1 MTIQTIQLS
10 PEDTLP
16 AIQAKLRM
24 AQAERVLFVV
34 PAGLHLSAVELRV
47 LRRDA
52 GAAQVNMA
60 LVTTDATLRGHAA
73 SQGISTFRTR
83 QWGERARW
91 RRLRRDRVPPAR
103 GVGMAVPTAPP
114 PAGLFDKRSPS
125 GFRPTAF
132 LRAYVRRRNPWWAVL
147 GLTGALLLLLGG
159 MFYALTFILP
169 SATITLAPA
178 SEPLRVE
185 IPLKAVQDARLDAAA
200 GIVPAQALSVQVS
213 GDARTPTTGRSD
225 EPVGKAQGRVVFVNR
240 TGREITVPTGT
251 VLSTATGNNV
261 RFATTT
267 EAVLPPNGRGA
278 ASVEALEAGP
288 AGNARAGTVTRV
300 EGPLGLSLLVANE
313 GNFSGGATAK
323 MGVVTEEDK
332 TRLQAQLLE
341 ELKQQALERLDE
353 RTGGKS
359 FIPRESVSFLT
370 LSPTFTPFV
379 GEVSPDLYLS
389 MSLQAVGLAA
399 DSEAA
404 DRVALARL
412 QEAMPPGTRLIS
424 DTVRFAPGPVQLED
438 PKTLA
443 LSLTGEGTLLREID
457 AGAVRSAVLGRSPEE
472 AGRILADRFA
482 LARPAKIALG
492 PDWLPYVV
500 PAKLPLLPWRIRI
513 KVDWDTAA
521 QLAMREQS

>member
-1 MTIQTIQLS
+1 MTTQTIQLT

-16 AIQAKLRM
+16 AIQAKMRL
-24 AQAERVLFVV
+24 AQADRVLFVV

-52 GAAQVNMA
+52 VASQVNVA
-60 LVTTDATLRGHAA
+60 LVTTDAVLRGHAA
-73 SQGISTFRTR
+73 SEGISTFRTQR
-83 QWGERARW
+83 RGERARW
-91 RRLRRDRVPPAR
+91 RRLRSDPLPPAR
-103 GVGMAVPTAPP
+103 GVGKAVPTAPP

-147 GLTGALLLLLGG
+147 GLTLALALILGG
-159 MFYALTFILP
+159 MLYSLTFILP

-213 GDARTPTTGRSD
+213 GDARTPTTGSSD
-225 EPVGKAQGRVVFVNR
+225 EPVGKATGRVIFINR
-240 TGREITVPTGT
+240 TGREITVPAGT
-251 VLSTATGNNV
+251 LLSTATGNNV
-261 RFATTT
+261 QFATTT
-267 EAVLPPNGRGA
+267 EAVLPPNGRDA

-313 GNFSGGATAK
+313 ASFSGGTTAK
-323 MGVVTEEDK
+323 KGIVTEEDK
-332 TRLQAQLLE
+332 VRLQEQLLS

-353 RTGGKS
+353 RSGGTS
-359 FIPRESVSFLT
+359 FVPRESVSFIT

-399 DSEAA
+399 DTTAA
-404 DRVALARL
+404 EQVALARL
-412 QEAMPPGTRLIS
+412 LESMPPGTRLIS
-424 DTVRFAPGPVQLED
+424 DTVRFIPGPVFQED

-443 LSLTGEGTLLREID
+443 FSMMGEGTLLREID
-457 AGAVRSAVLGRSPEE
+457 SGAVRTAVLGRTPEA
-472 AGRILADRFA
+472 AGRVLADRFA
-482 LARPAKIALG
+482 LARPAELALG

-500 PAKLPLLPWRIRI
+500 PVKLPVLPWRIRV

-521 QLAMREQS
+521 QLAMKE